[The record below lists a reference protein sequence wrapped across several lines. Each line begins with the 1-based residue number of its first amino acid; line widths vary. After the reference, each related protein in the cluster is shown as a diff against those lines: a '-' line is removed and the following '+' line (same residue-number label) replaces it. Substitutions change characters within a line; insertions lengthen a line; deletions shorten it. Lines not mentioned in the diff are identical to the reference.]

1 MADKKELTHLDE
13 NGKVKMVDV
22 GQKEITH
29 RQAKAFSKVF
39 MDSRTLS
46 LIKENKIKKGDVL
59 TVAKIAG
66 IFAAKQTSNLIPLCH
81 PLSLSRVDLDLK
93 INESEQAVEIISQV
107 EANDRTGVE
116 MEALTCAAIA
126 ALTIYDMCKSV
137 NKKMVI
143 SEVKLLE
150 KSGGKSGGWKRNQG
164 KLITAE
170 TRSSQRKK

>member
-13 NGKVKMVDV
+13 KGKIQMVDV

-29 RQAKAFSKVF
+29 RQAKASSKVF
-39 MDSRTLS
+39 MDGQTLS

-66 IFAAKQTSNLIPLCH
+66 IFGAKQTSSLIPLCH
-81 PLSLSRVDLDLK
+81 SLSLSQVDLDLK
-93 INESEQAVEIISQV
+93 INEDEQAVEIISQV

-126 ALTIYDMCKSV
+126 ALTIYDMCKSID
-137 NKKMVI
+137 KKMTI

-150 KSGGKSGGWKRNQG
+150 KSGGKSGKWKRS
-164 KLITAE
+164 E
-170 TRSSQRKK
+170 

>member
-1 MADKKELTHLDE
+1 MASVVDWWEMTDKRKLTHLDE
-13 NGKVKMVDV
+13 KGKAEMVDV

-29 RQAKAFSKVF
+29 RRARASSKIF
-39 MDSRTLS
+39 MESRTLS
-46 LIKENKIKKGDVL
+46 LIKENKVKKGDVL

-66 IFAAKQTSNLIPLCH
+66 IFSAKQTFNLIPLCH
-81 PLSLSRVDLDLK
+81 PLSLSKVDLDLK

-137 NKKMVI
+137 DRKMVI

-150 KSGGKSGGWKRNQG
+150 KSGGKSGEWKRNQ
-164 KLITAE
+164 E
-170 TRSSQRKK
+170 N